1 MPQYLQDGTVEDVA
15 RMVESLTEEL
25 WILKDRV
32 MVLERLLVDRGVL
45 GETDVD
51 EHEPDEALGALLAR
65 DRQRVIR
72 KVLGAPL
79 ASYGTT
85 VRADR

>member
-1 MPQYLQDGTVEDVA
+1 MPKYLQNGTVEDVA

-32 MVLERLLVDRGVL
+32 AVLEQLLVDKAVFGAT
-45 GETDVD
+45 EVD
-51 EHEPDEALGALLAR
+51 EHEPDEELSALLR
-65 DRQRVIR
+65 RERQRVIR

-79 ASYGTT
+79 VSYGT
-85 VRADR
+85 VVKDA

>member
-1 MPQYLQDGTVEDVA
+1 MPKYLQNGTVEDVA

-32 MVLERLLVDRGVL
+32 AVLEQLLVDKAVVGAT
-45 GETDVD
+45 EVD
-51 EHEPDEALGALLAR
+51 EHEPDEELSALLR
-65 DRQRVIR
+65 RERQRVIR

-79 ASYGTT
+79 ASYGT
-85 VRADR
+85 VVKDA